1 MHQQRKF
8 IIQVLRCFVLVRR
21 WCIYIDRQSKPVLAI
36 CTDSLEGIG
45 TEEIQYCSG
54 EQELF
59 YLVRFWTVSSPNWPF
74 FWSLTESKSKLTV
87 VLADNRGSGLSSL
100 GKMRTKCP
108 QPRSV
113 KRWSVK
119 VGETLPLA
127 KGAGGK
133 GKA

>member
-1 MHQQRKF
+1 MF
-8 IIQVLRCFVLVRR
+8 CVSATLVH
-21 WCIYIDRQSKPVLAI
+21 IYRQAIGALALITVLAI

-59 YLVRFWTVSSPNWPF
+59 YFVGFWTESSPNWPF

-87 VLADNRGSGLSSL
+87 VLVDNRGSGLSSL

-113 KRWSVK
+113 KK
-119 VGETLPLA
+119 VVSKSRRDFAVGQRC
-127 KGAGGK
+127 GR
-133 GKA
+133 

>member
-1 MHQQRKF
+1 MF
-8 IIQVLRCFVLVRR
+8 CVSATLVH
-21 WCIYIDRQSKPVLAI
+21 IYRQAIEALALITVLAI

-59 YLVRFWTVSSPNWPF
+59 YLVGFWTVSSPNWPF

-108 QPRSV
+108 QQRSV
-113 KRWSVK
+113 KK
-119 VGETLPLA
+119 VVSKSGRDFA
-127 KGAGGK
+127 VGQRIGR
-133 GKA
+133 